1 MTSHGE
7 QIVIFMV
14 PISVVG
20 AVILNGGKI
29 LSAQRKLGGTLGGL
43 WEFPGGKVEEG
54 ESSKEALA
62 REVREELEADIE
74 IVREICK
81 TTHHYDFAIVELTTF
96 LCKIPDRRLKNKEHE
111 AVKWLSVDDLETV
124 EWAPADLP
132 TIAWIKEE
140 RLLE

>member
-1 MTSHGE
+1 M
-7 QIVIFMV
+7 ILMV

-20 AVILNGGKI
+20 AVILNGGNI

-81 TTHHYDFAIVELTTF
+81 TTHHYDFAVVELTTF
-96 LCKIPDRRLKNKEHE
+96 LCEIHDGRLKNKEHE
-111 AVKWLSVDDLETV
+111 EIRWLSIDDLETV